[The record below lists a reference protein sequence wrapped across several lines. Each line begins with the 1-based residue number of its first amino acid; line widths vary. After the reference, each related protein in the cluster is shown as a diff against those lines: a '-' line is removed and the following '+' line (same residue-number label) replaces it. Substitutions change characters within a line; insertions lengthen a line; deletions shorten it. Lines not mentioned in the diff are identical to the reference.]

1 MRTKDNVHEMH
12 ESVILCTEEEE
23 AQTER
28 TEVVLAYF
36 LETADG
42 TELRRLV
49 SAFNRENDAYF
60 LRLVQLP

>member
-1 MRTKDNVHEMH
+1 MRTKDNFHEMH
-12 ESVILCTEEEE
+12 ESVILCPEEEE
-23 AQTER
+23 T
-28 TEVVLAYF
+28 V
-36 LETADG
+36 DG